1 MPAEGNGRLRRLI
14 LGACVRTQVNQF
26 SGLFRLRARHVDFAD
41 ITVRAQEDR
50 AMWAGDGRPGHV
62 YAGNRGTVCLRLAME
77 RVAPC
82 VLLLNLE
89 NQMP

>member
-1 MPAEGNGRLRRLI
+1 M
-14 LGACVRTQVNQF
+14 NQF

-41 ITVRAQEDR
+41 ITVRAQEGR
-50 AMWAGDGRPGHV
+50 AMWAGDGRPGRV
-62 YAGNRGTVCLRLAME
+62 YAGNRGAVCLPLAME